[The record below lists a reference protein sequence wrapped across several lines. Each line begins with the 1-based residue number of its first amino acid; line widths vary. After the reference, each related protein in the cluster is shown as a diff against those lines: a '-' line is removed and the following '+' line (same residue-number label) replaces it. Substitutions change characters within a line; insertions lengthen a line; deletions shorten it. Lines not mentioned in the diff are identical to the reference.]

1 MITVWVFGD
10 QLNRRIGAL
19 ADAHPTTHRV
29 LFVQSA
35 HKIASKAWHR
45 QRLHFYLASMRRF
58 AMELERAGFHVDY
71 RIAPTMTEGL
81 RQHIAEHQP
90 IDVIATEPNSL
101 NARSLLERLGVR
113 TVRSNQFLCHP
124 LDFATFASSRKSFK
138 MEDFYRWQRKRL
150 DLLMNGDEPEGGAWN
165 FDSDNRLPPPKNR
178 TWPDPPLDE
187 LDDLDRDVIAE
198 LPATA
203 WGAAPTGWWSTSR
216 SGALARLEHFV
227 TKLLPDFGPFEDAM
241 LNDDWHLAH
250 SVLSPYLNNGLL
262 LPGEVVERVVEAYR
276 AGNVPINSV
285 EGFVRQVIGWREF
298 IWNMYWREMPAMRNA
313 NHLSATRELPP
324 MFLDPSKTK
333 MRCMSRVLS
342 DIDER
347 AWVHHI
353 PRLMI
358 LGNFALTSGIHPW
371 QFTEWMWRSFVDAA
385 EWVMAPNVM
394 GMSLYADGGK
404 VATKPYASGGA
415 YIDKMSD
422 FCKGCHF
429 DRKARVGERACPYTT
444 LYWDFLLRHQESF
457 VRNPRIA
464 QQVRAAQKLSDV
476 DDVRAR
482 ASDVLDDLDAG
493 SL

>member
-19 ADAHPTTHRV
+19 ADADPTTHRV

-58 AMELERAGFHVDY
+58 ATELEEAGFEVDY
-71 RIAPTMTEGL
+71 RVAPTMGEGL
-81 RQHIAEHQP
+81 RQHVAVHRPSE
-90 IDVIATEPNSL
+90 VIATEPNSL
-101 NARSLLERLGVR
+101 NSRSLLGRLGVR

-124 LDFATFASSRKSFK
+124 DDFTAFTTTRKSFK

-150 DLLMNGDEPEGGAWN
+150 GYLMSGDEPEGGAWN
-165 FDSDNRLPPPKNR
+165 FDADNRLPPPKNR
-178 TWPDPPLDE
+178 TWPDPPLEE
-187 LDDLDRDVIAE
+187 LDDLDREVIAD
-198 LPATA
+198 LPDDA
-203 WGAAPTGWWSTSR
+203 WGASPTGWWSTSR

-227 TKLLPDFGPFEDAM
+227 TTLLPDFGPYEDAM
-241 LNDDWHLAH
+241 LHDDWHLAH

-262 LPGEVVERVVEAYR
+262 LPGEVVERVIEAFR

-298 IWNMYWREMPAMRNA
+298 IWNMYWREMPAMRSA
-313 NHLSATRELPP
+313 NHLAAERPLPP
-324 MFLDPSKTK
+324 MFLDPSRTQ
-333 MRCMSRVLS
+333 MRCMSRVLN
-342 DIDER
+342 DIHER

-476 DDVRAR
+476 DEVRAR
-482 ASDVLDDLDAG
+482 ASDVLDVLDAG

>member
-19 ADAHPTTHRV
+19 ADATPASHRV
-29 LFVQSA
+29 LFVESD
-35 HKIASKAWHR
+35 HKITSKAWHR

-58 AMELERAGFHVDY
+58 ARELESDGFHVDY
-71 RIAPTMTEGL
+71 RKASTMSTGF
-81 RQHIAEHQP
+81 RAHVAEHRP
-90 IDVIATEPNSL
+90 SEVVATEPNSV
-101 NARSLLERLGVR
+101 NARKLLERLEVR

-124 LDFATFASSRKSFK
+124 NDFASFASSRKSFK
-138 MEDFYRWQRKRL
+138 MEDFYRWQRRRL

-165 FDSDNRLPPPKNR
+165 FDAENRLPPPKNR
-178 TWPDPPLDE
+178 TWPNPPLDVLDE
-187 LDDLDRDVIAE
+187 LDREVIAD
-198 LPATA
+198 LPATT
-203 WGAAPTGWWSTSR
+203 WGAPPSGWWSTSR
-216 SGALARLEHFV
+216 AGALTRLEHFV
-227 TKLLPDFGPFEDAM
+227 EKLLPDFGPYEDAM
-241 LNDDWHLAH
+241 LHDDWHLAH

-262 LPGEVVERVVEAYR
+262 LPGEVVERVVAEYQR
-276 AGNVPINSV
+276 GNIPINSV

-298 IWNMYWREMPAMRNA
+298 IWNIYWREMPGMRGA
-313 NHLSATRELPP
+313 NHLAASRDLPP
-324 MFLDPSKTK
+324 MFTDAAATK
-333 MRCMSRVLS
+333 MRCMSRVLN
-342 DIDER
+342 DIHER

-385 EWVMAPNVM
+385 EWVMAPNVI

-464 QQVRAAQKLSDV
+464 QQVRSGQKLSDV
-476 DDVRAR
+476 DNVRAR
-482 ASDVLDDLDAG
+482 AADVLHALDEGA
-493 SL
+493 L